1 MPEYPVP
8 QRNDDKNSRIWGML
22 CHLSA
27 LLGILGI
34 PFGNLIGPLVI
45 WLLKRNTYPFVDQQ
59 GREALNFQISMTI
72 YTLFAALLYFLKMGM
87 FLLLIIAGINFI
99 LVIIASLKAYN
110 GETYRYPFTLQL
122 IKK

>member
-1 MPEYPVP
+1 MPEHPAQ